1 MLKGKAEIILEDS
14 KSGKVLHHA
23 VEENIVTNAVQNVIS
38 GALDRL
44 VGTFRNDTPVIDL
57 SKLYTLPDII
67 AKELFGGVMLFG
79 KTIPEEPTHVLPT
92 GEEISS
98 LVGYA
103 SYIEGSIEGNTY
115 KGTYNNAESTISDN
129 EVKLVFDFDN
139 AVANGDI
146 ASICL
151 TSALGGKYGLK
162 NNTAPGTVLPTQLL
176 SLRLGDP
183 FDHDTVHTFNKS
195 YPATPMILTVENTRD
210 LYVNGDYLY
219 YSYGGELRK
228 LDCRVATHK
237 GVSILSNFD
246 EGKEGSISE
255 TSYNFP
261 WGSTSQRIIKDAEL
275 SCLWRVDSD
284 KTRKESLVL
293 TKVSGDLTLEE
304 KTIDMTNL
312 LNSLSDYGITDSR
325 NVISYLSDGCII
337 LKDKIYFCVGDVN
350 NSDQV
355 TRPTKLRI
363 YTVDFSGEV
372 SYNDVSTEAIKMM
385 FGESARGSNSGLS
398 DVGTRFIYFL
408 DSLYVM
414 FSSPATG
421 TKAIGLMVDTTALGV
436 KPDITLA
443 APDKNP
449 MSGYGTC
456 WKIIDSLSAPWVSCV
471 DCSDGNKGAA
481 FSIELFMCYLATIN
495 NLSEVVH
502 KTEDSKLKVIYT
514 LTEA

>member
-14 KSGKVLHHA
+14 KSGEVLHHA

-44 VGTFRNDTPVIDL
+44 VGTFRNDIPVIDL
-57 SKLYTLPDII
+57 SRLYTLPDII

-98 LVGYA
+98 IVGYA

-115 KGTYNNAESTISDN
+115 KGTYNAAESTTSGN

-146 ASICL
+146 ACICL
-151 TSALGGKYGLK
+151 SSALGGKYGLR

-176 SLRLGDP
+176 SLRIGDT

-195 YPATPMILTVENTRD
+195 YPATPMILTVENTQS
-210 LYVNGDYLY
+210 LYINGDYLY
-219 YSYGGELRK
+219 YTQSGYLRK

-255 TSYNFP
+255 TTYNLP
-261 WGSTSQRIIKDAEL
+261 WGTLMMSLVNDAEL
-275 SCLWRVDSD
+275 SCLWKIDD
-284 KTRKESLVL
+284 KTEKESLVL
-293 TKVSGDLTLEE
+293 TKISGDLVMEE

-312 LNSLSDYGITDSR
+312 INSLSDYGITDTR
-325 NVISYLSDGCII
+325 NPIRYLNDGCII
-337 LKDKIYFCVGDVN
+337 LNDKIYFCVGDVN

-363 YTVDFSGEV
+363 YAVDFSGEV

-408 DSLYVM
+408 DNLYVM
-414 FSSPATG
+414 FSSPASG
-421 TKAIGLMVDTTALGV
+421 TKSIGLMVDTTTLGV

-443 APDKNP
+443 TPDRNP

-456 WKIIDSLSAPWVSCV
+456 WKVIDSLSAPWISCLN
-471 DCSDGNKGAA
+471 CGLGNKGAA